1 MDGIASFLKPHS
13 PNKPDIAVD
22 YSPDS
27 FLENAQAQFWSMA
40 SNETT
45 TYRDLR
51 QMRMESD
58 RLDALRPYIGD
69 NPDYTKMA
77 GFETLSE
84 EDKALVRGEF
94 SIDFSRPKNQ
104 NFFTLPRIAPVS
116 NFLNQ
121 RSRRNELR
129 NTLLDNLVDKLRS
142 QGQGQNLKTTKEMLS
157 TIVEEAKT
165 YQQEAN
171 VKFRG
176 STNLSAIGGLLAG
189 GAAGSLVDPVNAAA
203 TFIGPSAG
211 VKLGKALLQ
220 GFALNAGVQ
229 AVQQETDEFRE
240 WKQQLGAEWGIEE
253 RLSNIAFAGFA
264 GSAFEGL
271 YRGLKALPSVSMTAA
286 EHLFR
291 NKKASAGGGINTQ
304 ALADELAIKARQAHI
319 METAPDNSING
330 LRNHEAALRDLDNGK
345 LDVPSVSDEDF
356 ISDVYNSKTGNRSNS
371 LLELEKSIRETTGRK
386 PIVYSVKELPEELL
400 LQILKGK
407 KLDSF
412 NAEVKRI
419 LGDSGFV
426 KNGEIEIKG
435 IVDEKTKKI
444 RKGSRQLEDEARAAI
459 RAGRELKDVNKQTLK
474 EFLKDHNKK
483 VYLRRFKKSSKLHKN
498 LKNGQFVIE
507 EPIVKNEIDIA
518 VEKAIVDS
526 PFIAPAREEFNPQ
539 KIVAP
544 VEKATASQDAE
555 IERIADLKL
564 SAFEGMV
571 ERDPEAFVVIDGN
584 ATRVADILET
594 VKEFDNHINAFKTC
608 GIL

>member
-13 PNKPDIAVD
+13 PSKPDIAVD

-51 QMRMESD
+51 QNRMESD
-58 RLDALRPYIGD
+58 RLNALRPYIGD

-77 GFETLSE
+77 GFETLTE

-94 SIDFSRPKNQ
+94 SLSRVFLGDSKEAALKANQ
-104 NFFTLPRIAPVS
+104 I
-116 NFLNQ
+116 
-121 RSRRNELR
+121 R
-129 NTLLDNLVDKLRS
+129 NTLLDGVVDGLRA
-142 QGQGQNLKTTKEMLS
+142 QGQGQDLKTSKEMMS

-264 GSAFEGL
+264 GSAFEGIA
-271 YRGLKALPSVSMTAA
+271 RGLKALPSVSMTAA

-291 NKKASAGGGINTQ
+291 NKKASASGGINTQ
-304 ALADELAIKARQAHI
+304 TLADELAIKARQAHI
-319 METAPDNSING
+319 VETAPDNSING

-345 LDVPSVSDEDF
+345 LDVPSVDNQRFKDD
-356 ISDVYNSKTGNRSNS
+356 IINSKNIITDDMPNS
-371 LLELEKSIRETTGRK
+371 YRG
-386 PIVYSVKELPEELL
+386 
-400 LQILKGK
+400 
-407 KLDSF
+407 
-412 NAEVKRI
+412 
-419 LGDSGFV
+419 
-426 KNGEIEIKG
+426 
-435 IVDEKTKKI
+435 
-444 RKGSRQLEDEARAAI
+444 
-459 RAGRELKDVNKQTLK
+459 LK
-474 EFLKDHNKK
+474 ESIKQNTAVNVTAADNQFD
-483 VYLRRFKKSSKLHKN
+483 VQKKSAFFPK
-498 LKNGQFVIE
+498 
-507 EPIVKNEIDIA
+507 
-518 VEKAIVDS
+518 
-526 PFIAPAREEFNPQ
+526 AREDFNPQ
-539 KIVAP
+539 QIVNP
-544 VEKATASQDAE
+544 PPKQLLSPQTEM
-555 IERIADLKL
+555 ERAADLKL
-564 SAFEGMV
+564 NAFEGMV

-594 VKEFDNHINAFKTC
+594 VREFDNHVNAFKAC